1 MAAGIGSRY
10 GAGIKQLAKMGPN
23 GEIIMDYSIRDAKEA
38 GFNKVVFIIRK
49 DIFEEFEEIIG
60 SRIKDQIDVE
70 YVFQELDDLPEGFEV
85 PEGRTKPW
93 GTGQAVLCCKDI
105 VKEPFVIIN
114 ADDYYGKE
122 AFVKLHDF
130 LVSGEDLGREFTMGM
145 AGFILKNTLSDN
157 GTVTRG
163 VSVVDENGLL
173 SQVHET
179 TGIMM
184 GERRRTDMKVGF
196 IGGGNMASA
205 MIGGMIQKGVVSADD
220 ILVSVRTEKS
230 VERLTNQFGVQAT
243 MENEAVVAG
252 SDLVFLAVKPNQIKN
267 IINLVKNFIS
277 PEKIIVS
284 ILPGKSLQ
292 WLGTEIGKP
301 TKLIRTMPNTPALV
315 GEGMTGVCAN
325 DLVTEEELQLVLT
338 LLKSFGRAEVVP
350 EYLMDTVTG
359 VSGSSPAYVFLF
371 LEALADAA
379 VAEGMPRKQAYEF
392 AAQSVLG
399 SAKMLLETGMHPG
412 ELKDMVCSPG
422 GTTIEAVA
430 VLERENLRSAVIDAT
445 RACIRKSK
453 GVD

>member
-1 MAAGIGSRY
+1 
-10 GAGIKQLAKMGPN
+10 
-23 GEIIMDYSIRDAKEA
+23 
-38 GFNKVVFIIRK
+38 
-49 DIFEEFEEIIG
+49 
-60 SRIKDQIDVE
+60 
-70 YVFQELDDLPEGFEV
+70 
-85 PEGRTKPW
+85 
-93 GTGQAVLCCKDI
+93 
-105 VKEPFVIIN
+105 
-114 ADDYYGKE
+114 
-122 AFVKLHDF
+122 
-130 LVSGEDLGREFTMGM
+130 
-145 AGFILKNTLSDN
+145 
-157 GTVTRG
+157 
-163 VSVVDENGLL
+163 
-173 SQVHET
+173 
-179 TGIMM
+179 
-184 GERRRTDMKVGF
+184 MKVGF

-243 MENEAVVAG
+243 TENEAVVAG

-371 LEALADAA
+371 LEAR
-379 VAEGMPRKQAYEF
+379 VASITA
-392 AAQSVLG
+392 
-399 SAKMLLETGMHPG
+399 LLRFSRSSTATASMVVPPG
-412 ELKDMVCSPG
+412 EQTMSFNSPG
-422 GTTIEAVA
+422 CIPVS
-430 VLERENLRSAVIDAT
+430 RSILALPRTDCAANSYACFLGIPSAT
-445 RACIRKSK
+445 AASARASRKSK